1 MPGSRPWLD
10 LPIASSD
17 ELPSRPRDA
26 RNAEETPPPLLRLAA
41 DATLVYPLVVLFFL
55 YGEWLLAWSALG
67 HPPLPSWD
75 DPMSIP
81 LSSWLHIPTL
91 VVFVG
96 WGPALLVSLVL
107 NPVLGLLPRF
117 SPRRLALR
125 ILAVLACWGAYMAL
139 LLWDPLQVLN
149 WFLD

>member
-10 LPIASSD
+10 LPIAISR
-17 ELPSRPRDA
+17 EAPSRRGGAQIAEDA
-26 RNAEETPPPLLRLAA
+26 PLPVLRLAA

-55 YGEWLLAWSALG
+55 YGEWLLAGSVLG
-67 HPPLPSWD
+67 HPPLPSWN
-75 DPMSIP
+75 DPKSIP
-81 LSSWLHIPTL
+81 LSSWLHTPTL
-91 VVFVG
+91 VVVVG
-96 WGPALLVSLVL
+96 WGPAMLASLVL
-107 NPVLGLLPRF
+107 NPLLGLLPRF

-125 ILAVLACWGAYMAL
+125 ILAVLVCWGAFMAL